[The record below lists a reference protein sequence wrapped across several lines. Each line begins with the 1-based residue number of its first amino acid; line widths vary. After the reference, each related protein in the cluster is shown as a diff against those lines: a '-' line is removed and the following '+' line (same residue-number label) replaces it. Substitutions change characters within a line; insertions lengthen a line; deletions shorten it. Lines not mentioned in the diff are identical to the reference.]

1 MNDNRFPV
9 ALLSMSAAGLVGLA
23 IHEGYSDRAIIPVAG
38 DPPTYGFGSTTKEDG
53 SPVTLKDRTTPPKAL
68 RLAVKDIAGK
78 EAVLRN
84 CIKVPLS
91 QAEWDL
97 YVNHAYNVGPY
108 RFCNSGIVTRLN
120 ALDYSGAC
128 QQILLWKFVRGTDC
142 SLPENRSVCGGLWDR
157 RLEQYKKCMES
168 QL

>member
-1 MNDNRFPV
+1 MNDNRLPV
-9 ALLSMSAAGLVGLA
+9 IFLALSAAGLVSLVGY
-23 IHEGYSDRAIIPVAG
+23 EGYTDRAIIPVPG

-78 EAVLRN
+78 EAVLRG

-97 YVNHAYNVGPY
+97 YVDHAYNVGPY
-108 RFCNSGIVTRLN
+108 RFCNSGFVAKLN
-120 ALDYSGAC
+120 AQDYVGAC
-128 QQILLWKFVRGTDC
+128 QQFLLWKFAHGVDC

-157 RLEQYKKCMES
+157 RVTQYRKCMEA
-168 QL
+168 Q